1 MCEKNEKQGKLV
13 IISGPSGVGK
23 STICAALVEGLGA
36 KLSVSAT
43 TRRPGDGEIDGKN
56 YWFIT
61 KEEFESRVEKDEF
74 IEHAKVFGN
83 FYGTPRK
90 ETNAALAD
98 GKIVILEI
106 DVQGAAIV
114 KKRCPNA
121 IMIFILP
128 PSHNDLARR
137 MSTRGRG
144 EDEKA
149 ARIRLDS
156 AGQETAAAWKNYDH
170 MVINADLEQANEEV
184 KQIITQNT
192 GDKK

>member
-170 MVINADLEQANEEV
+170 MVINADLEQAIEEV